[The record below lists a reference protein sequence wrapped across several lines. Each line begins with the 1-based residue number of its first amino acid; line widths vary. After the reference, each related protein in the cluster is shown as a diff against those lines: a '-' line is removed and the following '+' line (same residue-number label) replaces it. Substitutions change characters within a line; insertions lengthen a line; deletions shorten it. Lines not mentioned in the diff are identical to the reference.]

1 MRKTPLL
8 AEPSGRITYG
18 KRLVFESGE
27 IEAVVMCAE
36 RGDEDFSNSYFVR
49 VQMKGGE
56 VAKLPEPY
64 FESRIADEEEA
75 RSITKKLAEALGVDV
90 IERPVE

>member
-1 MRKTPLL
+1 
-8 AEPSGRITYG
+8 
-18 KRLVFESGE
+18 
-27 IEAVVMCAE
+27 
-36 RGDEDFSNSYFVR
+36 
-49 VQMKGGE
+49 MKGGE